1 MEEGE
6 EKGEPLY
13 RCQAVQLPFATHPL
27 PRWALWQYVEDYRSG
42 NTRISQILSS
52 LFALLIHD
60 LVESGLGF
68 GSAIRFTYDAIQ
80 KMRGGMPYPFRR
92 GNVPAGNRTPSVN
105 TNIQVGELVKI
116 KKYEDILETVD
127 DKLTNRG
134 MAFHPEMV
142 TNCGKTFR
150 VSQRLKKIM
159 NEKTG
164 QLMELK
170 NECLVLE
177 GLYCVGHF
185 TKPIYCPRA
194 TYPYWREIWLE
205 RISDHSDNLQSTE
218 GTVCTPPGINRD
230 RLNT

>member
-1 MEEGE
+1 M
-6 EKGEPLY
+6 
-13 RCQAVQLPFATHPL
+13 
-27 PRWALWQYVEDYRSG
+27 
-42 NTRISQILSS
+42 
-52 LFALLIHD
+52 
-60 LVESGLGF
+60 
-68 GSAIRFTYDAIQ
+68 
-80 KMRGGMPYPFRR
+80 
-92 GNVPAGNRTPSVN
+92 NV
-105 TNIQVGELVKI
+105 QVGELVKI
-116 KKYEDILETVD
+116 KKYEDILKTID
-127 DKLTNRG
+127 DKLVNRG
-134 MAFHPEMV
+134 MAFHPEMA

-205 RISDHSDNLQSTE
+205 RISDHSDNLQATD
-218 GTVCTPPGINRD
+218 GTVCTPPGINRE
-230 RLNT
+230 RPIT